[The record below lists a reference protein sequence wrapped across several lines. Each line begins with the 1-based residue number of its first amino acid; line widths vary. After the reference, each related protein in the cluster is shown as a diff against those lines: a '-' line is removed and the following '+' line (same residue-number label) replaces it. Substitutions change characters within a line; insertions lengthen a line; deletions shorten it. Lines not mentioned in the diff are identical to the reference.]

1 MTLAHKDRFRQRGS
15 SSQTQS
21 DNRNESVLTPI
32 DPGYGTRLVNRTLEI
47 HAWLL
52 AVLFIGILAL
62 MALLVIM
69 LHVHAGDV
77 AYIAHT
83 HRPVIVVPNPGPIG
97 IST

>member
-1 MTLAHKDRFRQRGS
+1 
-15 SSQTQS
+15 
-21 DNRNESVLTPI
+21 
-32 DPGYGTRLVNRTLEI
+32 
-47 HAWLL
+47 
-52 AVLFIGILAL
+52 VLFIGILAL

-69 LHVHAGDV
+69 LHVHGGDV

>member
-1 MTLAHKDRFRQRGS
+1 M
-15 SSQTQS
+15 
-21 DNRNESVLTPI
+21 
-32 DPGYGTRLVNRTLEI
+32 NRTFEI
-47 HAWLL
+47 HAWLVAAL
-52 AVLFIGILAL
+52 LIGILGL

-83 HRPVIVVPNPGPIG
+83 HRPVIVVPNPAPIG

>member
-1 MTLAHKDRFRQRGS
+1 MTALR
-15 SSQTQS
+15 
-21 DNRNESVLTPI
+21 ESALTPI
-32 DPGYGTRLVNRTLEI
+32 DPGYGTGLVNRTLQI

-52 AVLFIGILAL
+52 AALLIGVLVLL
-62 MALLVIM
+62 ALLVLM